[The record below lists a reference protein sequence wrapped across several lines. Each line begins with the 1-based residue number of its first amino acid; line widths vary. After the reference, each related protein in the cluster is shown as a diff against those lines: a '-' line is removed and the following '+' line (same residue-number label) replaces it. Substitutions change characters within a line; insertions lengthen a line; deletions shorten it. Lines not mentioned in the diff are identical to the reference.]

1 MAQPSRG
8 GYLWNDIDIARRSDL
23 KIGIIGAGNIGQA
36 LARLAVAN
44 GHTATLSNSRGPET
58 LRDVIAEIGCQA
70 KATADIPSVSD
81 IVVLT
86 VPLTAAFKIAPHLL
100 DGRLVIDTNN
110 YYPDRDGKITML
122 DQRETTTSQMIANHF
137 SGATIVKAF
146 NAILAK
152 DLLDPVILPNAAK
165 RALPI
170 ASDDTAAKAVL
181 TALQADFGY
190 DTVDAGH
197 LVDSWRFER
206 AKPAYCIPL
215 DTSGLISALAAA
227 ERDKELPEGS
237 WRR

>member
-1 MAQPSRG
+1 MR
-8 GYLWNDIDIARRSDL
+8 
-23 KIGIIGAGNIGQA
+23 IGIIGAGNIGQA

-44 GHTATLSNSRGPET
+44 GHTATLSNSRDPET
-58 LRDVIAEIGCQA
+58 LGDIVAEIGCQA
-70 KATADIPSVSD
+70 KAAADVPSSSD

-86 VPLTAAFKIAPHLL
+86 VPFTAAFKLAPHFF
-100 DGRLVIDTNN
+100 DDRVIIDTNN
-110 YYPDRDGKITML
+110 YYPDRDGNIAAL

-137 SGATIVKAF
+137 TGATIVKAF

-152 DLLDPVILPNAAK
+152 DLLDPVTLPNGAK

-170 ASDDTAAKAVL
+170 AGEDSAAKATL

-190 DTVDAGH
+190 DTVDAGS
-197 LVDSWRFER
+197 LADSWRFER

-215 DTSGLISALAAA
+215 DKNGLISALAAA
-227 ERDKELPEGS
+227 ERDKELAEGS